1 MCAPCSELLPN
12 ISPMM
17 GGRYIY
23 GCVRQDELAAYY
35 RDAAVGLIIPL
46 RDGMNLVAKVRL
58 KVVEKDPTSRFH
70 IEEIIPAGN
79 FVCESLHY

>member
-1 MCAPCSELLPN
+1 MYH
-12 ISPMM
+12 I

-58 KVVEKDPTSRFH
+58 A
-70 IEEIIPAGN
+70 I
-79 FVCESLHY
+79 